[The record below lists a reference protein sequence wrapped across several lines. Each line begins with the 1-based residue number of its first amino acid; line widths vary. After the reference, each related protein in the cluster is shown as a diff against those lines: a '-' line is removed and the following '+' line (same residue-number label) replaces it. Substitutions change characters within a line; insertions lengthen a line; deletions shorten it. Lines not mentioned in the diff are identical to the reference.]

1 MLKNLCLFCIFLGT
15 TFFSTKSIIIE
26 RVQANIESK
35 QLDRGKSITLKSQVF
50 YQSNGNCLTHYTYPV
65 EYFVFTN
72 KLGEVKIYDPV
83 KNTILI
89 QQDNIYSSKTS
100 PFYFF
105 LSGKSNDMGLTDLG
119 FIPLKTYS
127 ENVNIVTEWKK
138 KKVVNDVPVQLV
150 KLVHQQENPIYM
162 EYRDAQS
169 QALRKVYYYKYTK
182 INQLNFPTV
191 ITDIVY
197 NNKIKDSV
205 ISKITYS
212 DIKINSEVNDF
223 FFNYKIPV
231 TARKIN

>member
-1 MLKNLCLFCIFLGT
+1 MIVQSDLKL
-15 TFFSTKSIIIE
+15 STAADIVADPSAPE
-26 RVQANIESK
+26 A
-35 QLDRGKSITLKSQVF
+35 
-50 YQSNGNCLTHYTYPV
+50 
-65 EYFVFTN
+65 FVKGIMEN
-72 KLGEVKIYDPV
+72 VDWIYDPV
-83 KNTILI
+83 NNTVLI

-127 ENVNIVTEWKK
+127 EKVNIITEWKK
-138 KKVVNDVPVQLV
+138 KKVINDVPVQLV
-150 KLVHQQENPIYM
+150 KLVHQQENPLYM
-162 EYRDAQS
+162 EYKDRQS

-182 INQLNFPTV
+182 ISQFSFPTV

-205 ISKITYS
+205 ISKTTYS
-212 DIKINSEVNDF
+212 DIKINGEVNDF

-231 TARKIN
+231 SAKKIN